1 MRGTRLNL
9 TNFSFGTGE
18 IANLSTN
25 ISFFLLFQGEFCGH
39 ARKEAQSTGRKKRGG
54 LLWGKEE
61 SFSSHFPM
69 STP

>member
-9 TNFSFGTGE
+9 TNFSLGTGE
-18 IANLSTN
+18 ITNLSTN
-25 ISFFLLFQGEFCGH
+25 IFFKTFSGRILR
-39 ARKEAQSTGRKKRGG
+39 AREEGSAKRGKKKRGG

>member
-25 ISFFLLFQGEFCGH
+25 ISFFTFSGRILR
-39 ARKEAQSTGRKKRGG
+39 AREEGSAKYGKKKRGG